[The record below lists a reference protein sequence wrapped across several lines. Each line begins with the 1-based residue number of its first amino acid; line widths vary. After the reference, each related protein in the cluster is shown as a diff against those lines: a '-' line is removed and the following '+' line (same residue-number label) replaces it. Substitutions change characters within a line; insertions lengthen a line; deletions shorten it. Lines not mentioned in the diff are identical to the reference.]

1 MLNFLINYT
10 YSSTYDGADHDNP
23 QKCEFGCS
31 FTEKQMA
38 AVPRHAFNLATAIKL
53 PKYENLDL
61 ILNTKYSDSMR
72 DYGSGNKTFND
83 VVLDDF
89 LVNDLSLKYNYLN
102 SYNLFFD
109 INNIL
114 DEGYETRDYY
124 NQLGRT
130 VNFRIKKS
138 Y

>member
-1 MLNFLINYT
+1 MFNYT
-10 YSSTYDGADHDNP
+10 YSSTYDGADHDNVN
-23 QKCEFGCS
+23 KTESS
-31 FTEKQMA
+31 FTETEMA
-38 AVPRHAFNLATAIKL
+38 AVPRHTFNLKTAFKL
-53 PKYENLDL
+53 PGYENLDL
-61 ILNTKYSDSMR
+61 TLNTKYSDSMR

-89 LVNDLSLKYNYLN
+89 LVNDLSMKYNYLN

-114 DEGYETRDYY
+114 DESYETRDYY

-130 VNFRIKKS
+130 FNFGVKKS